1 MDRHYEQGYY
11 EYPSADGSHFGFL
24 TDPFAYGNKVKM
36 DLFKKYGVLA
46 AAGDRH
52 LVEFLNN
59 KWYLSS
65 PSRRFWTGILIKD
78 YIILKPLATKRS
90 PGAFVLYNKIIF
102 YPKSYSF

>member
-1 MDRHYEQGYY
+1 MDRHYEEGYY

-36 DLFKKYGVLA
+36 DLFKKYGALA
-46 AAGDRH
+46 AAGDRR

-65 PSRRFWTGILIKD
+65 PSRRFWTGILID
-78 YIILKPLATKRS
+78 L
-90 PGAFVLYNKIIF
+90 
-102 YPKSYSF
+102 